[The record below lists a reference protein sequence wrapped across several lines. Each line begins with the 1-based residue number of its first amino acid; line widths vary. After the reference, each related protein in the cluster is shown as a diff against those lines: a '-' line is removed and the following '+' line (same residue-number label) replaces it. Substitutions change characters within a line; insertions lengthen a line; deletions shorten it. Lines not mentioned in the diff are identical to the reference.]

1 MLDLPK
7 CPYCSKHFDYVESAK
22 AASKREG
29 CCRRCKKKYSVHWR
43 ASFTKTAIIAFL
55 LLISLNTLIFFQGN
69 NLTILPNLIV
79 TVLAIIIC
87 IATIPWKVKLYEI
100 EGQRDPEPKRKKN
113 RHRHKKT
120 RYDDVKFDESPL
132 KGSIFDK

>member
-1 MLDLPK
+1 MFDLPK
-7 CPYCSKHFDYVESAK
+7 CPYCGKQLDYFESAK
-22 AASKREG
+22 ATGKRED
-29 CCRRCKKKYSVHWR
+29 CCRRCKKKYLVHWR
-43 ASFTKTAIIAFL
+43 KAFAKTAVVVL
-55 LLISLNTLIFFQGN
+55 LLSIALNTLIFFKGN
-69 NLTILPNLIV
+69 NLTLLPNLIV
-79 TVLAIIIC
+79 TVLAIAAC
-87 IATIPWKVKLYEI
+87 MASAPWKVKLHEI